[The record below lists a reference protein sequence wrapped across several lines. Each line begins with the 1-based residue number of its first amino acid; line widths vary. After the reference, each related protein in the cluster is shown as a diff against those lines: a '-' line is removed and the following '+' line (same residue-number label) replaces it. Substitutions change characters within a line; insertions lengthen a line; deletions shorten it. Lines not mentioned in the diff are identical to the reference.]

1 MSTEVSVPAP
11 PDEIPSSAS
20 KNLPSRWRSWSST
33 ALPWASLMARLVG
46 AGVFGYAGIAKIG
59 DPAAGVRAVRAYKIV
74 PEALVHPVAYGLPAF
89 EIVLAALLLFGVAT
103 RVVGAIAAGL
113 LVVFIAAVSSAGL
126 RGLRIDCGCFGGGG
140 QVEQTHYLLEIG
152 RDSLL
157 LLLFLAVVFAKRSP
171 FSVDG
176 RLAANLVEK
185 PMPPGMSGSRRRKLE
200 EVRKEQTRRR
210 QQLRGWATI
219 TVAVV
224 ALGGAAIGGIAANAA
239 PSSTNSTVVVAPPGA
254 TDAGGIVVGSPSAA
268 LKLIAYEDPQCPV
281 CKDFE
286 DVNGP
291 TLRAAIDAGKVS
303 VEYRMRSFIGV
314 ESVRADNALAAAAA
328 DGKFE
333 ALREAI
339 FANQPRERSGG
350 FTTDDLLALGRGV
363 GLDSAQYVDAVKS
376 MKYAGW
382 VATVDDRASKD
393 GNVGTPQLVRVGG
406 KALSIQETL
415 DPQLFKAAL
424 GLT

>member
-1 MSTEVSVPAP
+1 
-11 PDEIPSSAS
+11 
-20 KNLPSRWRSWSST
+20 LF
-33 ALPWASLMARLVG
+33 ARLVG
-46 AGVFGYAGIAKIG
+46 AGVFGYAGVAKIG
-59 DPAAGVRAVRAYKIV
+59 DPAGGVRAVRAYRIL

-113 LVVFIAAVSSAGL
+113 LAVFIGAVSSAGL

-140 QVEQTHYLLEIG
+140 QVAQTHYLLEIG

-157 LLLFLAVVFAKRSP
+157 FLVLLAVVFANRSP
-171 FSVDG
+171 LSVDG
-176 RLAANLVEK
+176 RLAADPVAK
-185 PMPPGMSGSRRRKLE
+185 PMPTGMSGSRRRKLE
-200 EVRKEQTRRR
+200 EVREAQSRRR

-224 ALGGAAIGGIAANAA
+224 ALSGAAIGGIAANAA
-239 PSSTNSTVVVAPPGA
+239 SSSAKSTAAVVAPPGA
-254 TDAGGIVVGSPSAA
+254 TEAGGIVVGSVSAP

-281 CKDFE
+281 CKQFE
-286 DVNGP
+286 EINGP
-291 TLRAAIDAGKVS
+291 TLQAAIRIGKVS
-303 VEYRMRSFIGV
+303 VEYRTRSFIGV
-314 ESVRADNALAAAAA
+314 ESVRAANALAAAAA

-333 ALREAI
+333 AFREAVY
-339 FANQPRERSGG
+339 AHQPPERSGG
-350 FTTDDLLALGRGV
+350 FTIDDLIALGRSV
-363 GLDSAQYVDAVKS
+363 GLNSPQYVDAVKT
-376 MKYAGW
+376 MKYARW
-382 VATVDDRASKD
+382 VAKVDDRASKD

-406 KALSIQETL
+406 KALTIEETL